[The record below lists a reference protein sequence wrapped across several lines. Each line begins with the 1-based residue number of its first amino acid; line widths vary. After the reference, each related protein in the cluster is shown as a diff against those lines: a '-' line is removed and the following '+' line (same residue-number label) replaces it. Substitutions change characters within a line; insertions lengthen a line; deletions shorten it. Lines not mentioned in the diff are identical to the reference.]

1 MSTNRREF
9 LALAGAVAASTA
21 VGRSALAQR
30 SPAVD
35 LTQYVNVFA
44 GTGGHG
50 HTFPGATLPFGA
62 VQLSPDT
69 GLTGWDW
76 SSGYHHGDETLMGF
90 SHTHLSGTGVGDM
103 LDVLLVPRTGDV
115 MLQAGKDP
123 EARTAIEGTYRSRF
137 SKADESGE
145 PGFYTVKIQSSGGNQ
160 IMAEMTATERT
171 GLARFTFPAGEPAHI
186 LFDLHHCYENEKAV
200 KSAEMTVPSA
210 TTLQGGRHVSRWS
223 PDREIYFYSEVS
235 VQPTRTEL
243 FQQDQSVE
251 GKSSSG
257 QNLKSVMHFPAGSTV
272 LVKTGI
278 SIISTDQAKL
288 NLQAEQPGWDF
299 AGVRAKA
306 KSRWQT
312 ELERIHVET
321 ASREHK
327 RVFYTAMYHMMC
339 APTLND
345 DVNGQ
350 YRGLDKKVHTLGP
363 NDHNYSTYSL
373 WDTYRAL
380 HPSFTLW
387 QADRVAPMVNCLVRM
402 AEQSI
407 YGFPVWP
414 LQDGETFCMP
424 GYHGASVMAEACVK
438 KVPGIDWQRAYKGMR
453 KRNMDDSYMGLDL
466 YRKYGYIPADKEP
479 ESIGKL
485 VEYTYCDWAC
495 AHVADATGHADDA
508 KIMRGRSQNYRNVFD
523 KDMQFI
529 RPKLEDGQWAPDFNP
544 KATGHMAKYRDYTEA
559 NAWQSTFYVQHDV
572 KGYMQLF
579 GGREAFTTK
588 LDALFTADPGVSN
601 ENVADMTCFIGQYVH
616 GNEPSHH
623 IAYLYLWAGQPWKA
637 QEKVREL
644 LLTHYRDDFD
654 GLDGNEDCGQMSA
667 WFLMSSMGLYA
678 VDPVSA
684 TYVLTPPLFDSVRV
698 RLGSGKELSIETR
711 RKNRDDKYL
720 QSVTLN
726 GKPLD
731 RLWVEHATLV
741 RGAKLVYTLGPD
753 PNRSLGVDERF
764 MPPSL
769 TA

>member
-1 MSTNRREF
+1 
-9 LALAGAVAASTA
+9 
-21 VGRSALAQR
+21 
-30 SPAVD
+30 
-35 LTQYVNVFA
+35 
-44 GTGGHG
+44 
-50 HTFPGATLPFGA
+50 
-62 VQLSPDT
+62 
-69 GLTGWDW
+69 
-76 SSGYHHGDETLMGF
+76 MGF

-103 LDVLLVPRTGDV
+103 LDLLLVPRTGDV
-115 MLQAGKDP
+115 ILQPGKDP
-123 EARTAIEGTYRSRF
+123 EARTAIAGTYRSRI
-137 SKADESGE
+137 SQADESAE
-145 PGFYTVKIQSSGGNQ
+145 PGFYTVKTLSSGGGK
-160 IMAEMTATERT
+160 ITTDLSATERT

-186 LFDLHHCYENEKAV
+186 LFDWQHCYENYSAV
-200 KSAEMTVPSA
+200 KSAEMAIPNA
-210 TTLQGGRHVSRWS
+210 TSLQGGRHVSRWS
-223 PDREIYFYSEVS
+223 PDREIHFYSEVS

-243 FQQDQSVE
+243 FQQDQPVE

-257 QNLKSVMHFPAGSTV
+257 TNLKAVMHFPAGSTV

-278 SIISTDQAKL
+278 SMISAEQAKL
-288 NLQAEQPGWDF
+288 NLQAEQTGWDF

-306 KSRWQT
+306 KSRWQA

-321 ASREHK
+321 ANREHK
-327 RVFYTAMYHMMC
+327 RVFYTALYHMMC

-345 DVNGQ
+345 DANGQ

-363 NDHNYSTYSL
+363 ADHNYSTYSL

-438 KVPGIDWQRAYKGMR
+438 KVPGIDWSRAYKGMR
-453 KRNMDDSYMGLDL
+453 KRNMDDDYMGLAM

-508 KIMRGRSQNYRNVFD
+508 RIMRGRSQNYRNVFD

-529 RPKLEDGQWAPDFNP
+529 RPRLEDGQWAPDFNP

-579 GGREAFTTK
+579 GGREAFTKK

-601 ENVADMTCFIGQYVH
+601 ENVADMTGFIGQYVH

-667 WFLMSSMGLYA
+667 WFAMSAMGLYA

-698 RLGSGKELSIETR
+698 RLGGGKELSIETR
-711 RKNRDDKYL
+711 RKNADDKYL

-731 RLWVEHATLV
+731 RLWVEHAALV
-741 RGAKLVYTLGPD
+741 RGAKLVYTLGPE
-753 PNRSLGVDERF
+753 PNRSLGVEERF